1 MAFFSSFSGAS
12 EGAAAAARGPSEVR
26 AARGPSEGRPPAHVA
41 PEGRAAARA
50 EAPPAGG
57 GGVPFALVYNDYFDF
72 VWRSLRRLGVPE
84 ANVDDAL
91 QDVFVV
97 VHRRLGEFAGR
108 SSLKTWLFGI
118 AVRVTSDHRRRAR
131 RKGGH
136 EPLDEAVVDPAPGP
150 QEQAAN
156 AELLGLLDRA
166 LDALDDERRAVFVL
180 AELEQMSAPEIAEA
194 LGVKLNTV
202 YSRLRLARQDFER
215 ALAGLRRAEEP

>member
-1 MAFFSSFSGAS
+1 MSAS
-12 EGAAAAARGPSEVR
+12 PQR
-26 AARGPSEGRPPAHVA
+26 AA
-41 PEGRAAARA
+41 PEGRAPSRA
-50 EAPPAGG
+50 EAAPAGG
-57 GGVPFALVYNDYFDF
+57 GGVPFELVYNDYFDF

-84 ANVDDAL
+84 ASVDDAL

-97 VHRRLGEFAGR
+97 VHRRLGEFVGR

-136 EPLDEAVVDPAPGP
+136 EPLDEAVADPAPGP
-150 QEQAAN
+150 QEKAAS
-156 AELLGLLDRA
+156 AEMLSMLDRA
-166 LDALDDERRAVFVL
+166 LDALDDDRRAIFVL

-215 ALAGLRRAEEP
+215 ALAGLHQKEGP

>member
-1 MAFFSSFSGAS
+1 MSAS
-12 EGAAAAARGPSEVR
+12 PQR
-26 AARGPSEGRPPAHVA
+26 AA
-41 PEGRAAARA
+41 PEGRAPSRA
-50 EAPPAGG
+50 EAALVAPAVG
-57 GGVPFALVYNDYFDF
+57 GGVSFELVYNDYFDF

-84 ANVDDAL
+84 ASADDAL

-97 VHRRLGEFAGR
+97 VHRRLGEFGGR

-118 AVRVTSDHRRRAR
+118 AMRVTSDHRRRVR

-136 EPLDEAVVDPAPGP
+136 EPLDEAVADPAPSP
-150 QEQAAN
+150 QEKAAN
-156 AELLGLLDRA
+156 AEMLSLLDRA
-166 LDALDDERRAVFVL
+166 LDALDDDRRAIFVL

-215 ALAGLRRAEEP
+215 ALTGLRPQEGL

>member
-1 MAFFSSFSGAS
+1 LACAAPPSSAAGAS
-12 EGAAAAARGPSEVR
+12 FE
-26 AARGPSEGRPPAHVA
+26 
-41 PEGRAAARA
+41 
-50 EAPPAGG
+50 
-57 GGVPFALVYNDYFDF
+57 LVYNDYFDF

-84 ANVDDAL
+84 ASADDAL

-97 VHRRLGEFAGR
+97 VHRRLGEFGGR

-118 AVRVTSDHRRRAR
+118 ALRVTSDYRRRAR

-136 EPLDEAVVDPAPGP
+136 EPLDEAVIDPAPGP
-150 QEQAAN
+150 QEKAVN
-156 AELLGLLDRA
+156 AEMLGLLDRA
-166 LDALDDERRAVFVL
+166 LEALDDDRRAVFVL

-215 ALAGLRRAEEP
+215 ALAGVRRPEAP